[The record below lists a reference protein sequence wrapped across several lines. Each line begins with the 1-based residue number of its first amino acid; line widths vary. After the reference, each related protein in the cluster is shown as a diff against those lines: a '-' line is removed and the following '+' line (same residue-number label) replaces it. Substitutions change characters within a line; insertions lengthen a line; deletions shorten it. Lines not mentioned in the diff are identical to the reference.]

1 MDTGTAVSI
10 QEATAAASAG
20 NTEQPG
26 LLASCWT
33 TAGNTGPAFA
43 DQRGRFPLE
52 DRIRLAAQAGY
63 VGFGLVHADLIEARD
78 RMGYRAL
85 GELLAGYGITTVE
98 VEMLNDWYATGPA
111 RMESDAARRDLLA
124 AAAAL
129 GARHVKAGA
138 DLDTDHPPDFRR
150 VVAEFAELCRQAEAS
165 GTRIALEPMPFT
177 NVPNLA
183 AGCRLVDEAAHPAGG
198 LMIDLWHVVRSGSP
212 YGEVASLP
220 TRYVFA
226 VELDDAPDQVV
237 GPLLED
243 TLDRRAL
250 CGEGDQDVVGFVSA
264 VISTGFAGPWG
275 VEILSEKFR
284 KLGLWDQVMRSYRTA
299 RAVLDLVA
307 R

>member
-1 MDTGTAVSI
+1 MGTAASTVA
-10 QEATAAASAG
+10 EPAAALAG
-20 NTEQPG
+20 DSEQPG

-78 RMGYRAL
+78 RMGYGAL
-85 GELLAGYGITTVE
+85 GEVLAGYGITTVE
-98 VEMLNDWYATGPA
+98 VEMLNGWYASGPA
-111 RMESDAARRDLLA
+111 RTESDAARRDLLA

-138 DLDTDHPPDFRR
+138 DLDTDHPPEFRR
-150 VVAEFAELCRQAEAS
+150 VVTEFAELCRQAEAC

-177 NVPNLA
+177 NVPDLA
-183 AGCRLVDEAAHPAGG
+183 AGRWLVDEAAHPAGG
-198 LMIDLWHVVRSGSP
+198 LMIDLWHVVRSGTP
-212 YGEVASLP
+212 YGDVAALP

-226 VELDDAPDQVV
+226 VELDDAPAQVV
-237 GPLLED
+237 GTLLED

-250 CGEGDQDVVGFVSA
+250 CGEGDQDVAGFVSA
-264 VISTGFAGPWG
+264 VMSAGFAGPWG

-284 KLGLWDQVMRSYRTA
+284 KLDLPDQVMCSYRTA
-299 RAVLDLVA
+299 RAALDLVA

>member
-1 MDTGTAVSI
+1 MGTATSI
-10 QEATAAASAG
+10 AAEPAAALATDS
-20 NTEQPG
+20 EQPA

-33 TAGNTGPAFA
+33 TAGDTGPAFP

-63 VGFGLVHADLIEARD
+63 AGFGLVHADLMEARD

-85 GELLAGYGITTVE
+85 GEVLASYGITTVE

-111 RMESDAARRDLLA
+111 RTQSDAVRRDLLA

-138 DLDTDHPPDFRR
+138 DLDTDHPPEFQR
-150 VVAEFAELCRQAEAS
+150 VVTEFAELCRQAEAS

-177 NVPNLA
+177 NVPDLA
-183 AGCRLVDEAAHPAGG
+183 VGCKLVDEAAHPAGA
-198 LMIDLWHVVRSGSP
+198 LMIDLWHVVRSGTP

-220 TRYVFA
+220 ARYVFA
-226 VELDDAPDQVV
+226 VELDDAPAQVV
-237 GPLLED
+237 GTLLED

-264 VISTGFAGPWG
+264 VMSTGFAGPWG
-275 VEILSEKFR
+275 VEILSEEFR
-284 KLGLWDQVMRSYRTA
+284 KLDLWDQVMRSYRTA
-299 RAVLDLVA
+299 RTVLDLAA